1 MVDYAHAFY
10 ASFPFPDRY
19 DLDGGLDGRALALAA
34 KQNAK
39 SLIIICQNLI

>member
-1 MVDYAHAFY
+1 MHTRFVLLFHSA
-10 ASFPFPDRY
+10 DRY
-19 DLDGGLDGRALALAA
+19 DSDGGLDGRALALAA